1 MTLKLKTGGIISQL
15 FCLLIVLDFFM
26 KNIMIIFI
34 GYIMTYNIYIIQNIP
49 NGFFSVALITV
60 NKKIEYR
67 AQIVHFDTS
76 YQLIGWNK
84 LLLTD

>member
-1 MTLKLKTGGIISQL
+1 
-15 FCLLIVLDFFM
+15 
-26 KNIMIIFI
+26 
-34 GYIMTYNIYIIQNIP
+34 MTYNIYIIQNIP
-49 NGFFSVALITV
+49 NGIFSVALITV

>member
-1 MTLKLKTGGIISQL
+1 
-15 FCLLIVLDFFM
+15 
-26 KNIMIIFI
+26 
-34 GYIMTYNIYIIQNIP
+34 MTYNIYIIQNIP

-60 NKKIEYR
+60 NKKIEYG